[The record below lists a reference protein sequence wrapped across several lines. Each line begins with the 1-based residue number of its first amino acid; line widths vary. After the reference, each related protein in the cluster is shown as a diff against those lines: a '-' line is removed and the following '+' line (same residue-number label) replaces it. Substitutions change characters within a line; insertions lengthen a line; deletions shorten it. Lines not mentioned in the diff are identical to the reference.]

1 MIASG
6 GLGNLDDA
14 DVELSTVGDVQALG
28 LDRSGELVLS
38 QVVVLRRTVLDL
50 LHKLDVRLQSMERSL
65 SATVGGNA
73 LHARPLA
80 KREVGGARSE
90 DGSVFEE
97 SDREERETGEGSD
110 VDYVDEPERDE
121 KDLAAEDD

>member
-38 QVVVLRRTVLDL
+38 QVVVLRQTVLDL
-50 LHKLDVRLQSMERSL
+50 LRKLDERLQSMERSL
-65 SATVGGNA
+65 SATVGENA
-73 LHARPLA
+73 LHAQPPA
-80 KREVGGARSE
+80 KREVGGARAE

-97 SDREERETGEGSD
+97 SDGGERETGEGSD
-110 VDYVDEPERDE
+110 VDYVDEPGRDDE
-121 KDLAAEDD
+121 DLAAEDD